1 MEKRKVNIRIQ
12 GKDYVIVSSDT
23 EEYIRQ
29 VSFLVEKKTGEVA
42 MAAPQLSTAMNAVLV
57 ALNLADDYLKS
68 EKSRDNL
75 RVQVADY
82 LEETT
87 RLNAEN
93 TDIKAEVAMLKEEIR
108 RLEIVNAKREGELG
122 RGM

>member
-12 GKDYVIVSSDT
+12 GKDYVIVSADT

-42 MAAPQLSTAMNAVLV
+42 MAAPHLSTAMNAVLV

-68 EKSRDNL
+68 EKSCDNL
-75 RVQVADY
+75 RQQVTDY
-82 LEETT
+82 LEDVT

-93 TDIKAEVAMLKEEIR
+93 KDLNAEVSMLKEEVR
-108 RLEIVNAKREGELG
+108 RLELEQAKREGEMR
-122 RGM
+122 RGV